1 MPPPKDSLVLECFTF
16 GNYPVGNDPVPKPR
30 AECKFCRKKYAPNTT
45 RQKQHILNECKLVPQ
60 SVKMR
65 HSEAFSLAAVEEAV
79 DNPGSNNVGPGVCAR
94 PASATPSA
102 SSTTGSESSRASG
115 EPTRRSAS
123 MVRFVDQLGVTE
135 KKTLDEA
142 LARAM
147 YASGT
152 PLSTFENPYWKAF
165 FAALRPSYKLP
176 SRTPLAKTL
185 LDREFEK
192 CVSSNKAK
200 IENAQFLG
208 IMTDSFTNIRQE
220 SVIDIVVTTPSPVLY
235 KQIFRRTERET
246 GEFVGDEILKV
257 MNEIGPDKFWI
268 FVTDN
273 ASNMQVAWEKV
284 TEEFGHVTAIGCAA
298 HCWNLLF
305 KDLVEAMSV
314 VDKYIKHSRN
324 IVRKIKKSS
333 NTLAVFSEKQT
344 EKHGNKGISLKL
356 PGKTRWAGAAILL
369 NSLLQNKS
377 VLQETVISEQL
388 VDVIDAKVRRTVL
401 DSKFWDRIKCI
412 YDLLSPLH
420 AAISLIESNRALLSD
435 VYYLHKKIN
444 ECVNS
449 NIAKLRLSSS
459 EKKEVKDILADR
471 KGYTIAPI
479 HMAAYLLDPRFK
491 GEGLEDKEIADAVEC
506 ISKLARHMG
515 LDEGKVIASLAKYRT
530 GVGFFATQ
538 SVWDSALQLH
548 PAVWWSGV
556 CATEPLAAVATCLL
570 TMPPSAAEVERRWS
584 DHGFIH
590 NKSRNRLLNTRVTKL
605 TTVRATLVAE
615 KSKGKNVDPLPVAEL
630 EEYFKQYGSQ
640 YLGQAGGHGGGG
652 GDVGETETGD
662 GEAEEESDEESED
675 EDEHTDWELESDSGS
690 GSNSEQELEERE
702 PERRTVAPQRQPH
715 SPVVNRTSNQDQPRS
730 TQSQTPTPTAAS
742 TSGSQPLRRTRGAT
756 AAAVV
761 ATDSGSR
768 QKRRKKK

>member
-1 MPPPKDSLVLECFTF
+1 
-16 GNYPVGNDPVPKPR
+16 
-30 AECKFCRKKYAPNTT
+30 
-45 RQKQHILNECKLVPQ
+45 
-60 SVKMR
+60 MR

-324 IVRKIKKSS
+324 I
-333 NTLAVFSEKQT
+333 
-344 EKHGNKGISLKL
+344 
-356 PGKTRWAGAAILL
+356 
-369 NSLLQNKS
+369 
-377 VLQETVISEQL
+377 ETVISEQL